1 MEASRTVELF
11 AGIGGFRIAAELR
24 GFKTVWANDNSPKAC
39 TVYRDAFGDSVLREG
54 NVNDL
59 TNTIPPHDL
68 LTAGFPCQPFSSAG
82 KKEGIRDSRG
92 TLFQTIATVLARHQ
106 PTYFVLENVKR
117 LLLMEQGSHF
127 ATILSVLADLDY
139 WIEWRLLNAM
149 HFGLPQNRQR
159 VFLIGVHR
167 NKYQSHGLPCDR
179 LPPLRLA
186 TKEDSSEL
194 PATQLDRLLRPTDWK
209 GIADH
214 GKRIPSWGIASQG
227 RFFATALSTFS
238 EKSPLTPLRS
248 VLETGVSS
256 GFDFTASTLE
266 RLKGSKP
273 VMRYID
279 GVEIL
284 SNQSGGARMG
294 YTVFGIDGVAPTLT
308 ATTSR
313 HYERYKVGEQYR
325 RLTNIEYAR
334 IQGFPDGHCKAV
346 SVYDQYGLI
355 GNAVPPRMVD
365 WVLRKLVG
373 EGVELLRNGEEG
385 FAAASAS
392 DRNNR
397 SDLFGTTTR

>member
-1 MEASRTVELF
+1 
-11 AGIGGFRIAAELR
+11 
-24 GFKTVWANDNSPKAC
+24 
-39 TVYRDAFGDSVLREG
+39 
-54 NVNDL
+54 
-59 TNTIPPHDL
+59 
-68 LTAGFPCQPFSSAG
+68 

-92 TLFQTIATVLARHQ
+92 TLFQTIATILARHQ

-167 NKYQSHGLPCDR
+167 NKYPSHGS
-179 LPPLRLA
+179 PPIRLA
-186 TKEDSSEL
+186 TKEDLSEL
-194 PATQLDRLLRPTDWK
+194 SGNRLDELLHPADWK
-209 GIADH
+209 GIAEH
-214 GKRIPSWGIASQG
+214 GQRIPAWGIASQG
-227 RFFATALSTFS
+227 RFFAATLSTFS
-238 EKSPLTPLRS
+238 ERSPLTPLRS
-248 VLETGVSS
+248 VLETEVSS
-256 GFDFTASTLE
+256 DFDFTESTLE

-313 HYERYKVGEQYR
+313 HYERYKVGERYR
-325 RLTNIEYAR
+325 RLTNTEYAR
-334 IQGFPDGHCKAV
+334 IQGFPDDHCKAV
-346 SVYDQYGLI
+346 SVHDQYGLI
-355 GNAVPPRMVD
+355 GNAVPPRMAD
-365 WVLRKLVG
+365 WVLKKLLG
-373 EGVELLRNGEEG
+373 DGSYATAPSRPRPGAERCGVVKTAQCSPVSR
-385 FAAASAS
+385 
-392 DRNNR
+392 
-397 SDLFGTTTR
+397 